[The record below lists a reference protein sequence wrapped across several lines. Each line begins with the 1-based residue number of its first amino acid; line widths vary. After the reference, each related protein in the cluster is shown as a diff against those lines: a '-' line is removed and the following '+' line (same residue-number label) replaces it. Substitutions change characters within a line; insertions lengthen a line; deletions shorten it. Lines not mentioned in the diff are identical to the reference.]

1 MLQKILEK
9 VIDTMTPYLDEE
21 QVEKLGN
28 VLYINFHDVEVKKEC
43 YELKPTGISGN
54 AAKLDLFIK
63 SKLAINR
70 QSGTMKQYA
79 REIWAALNFI
89 GKDIDDIR
97 AADIRYYFGYLR
109 EVKKL
114 KMSTIQTR
122 MHYLSSFWDFLTAE
136 ELVFGNPMKKIGAI
150 KVEKVIRKPFS
161 ISDMEAMRSQC
172 KRIRDRALIEFLYST
187 GVRISEAVALNVGDI
202 DMDRLELIVFGKG
215 SKERKTYLRFALVFL
230 FVNLIGFA
238 GYYIHP
244 AAPPWYAIN
253 YGFEPILNT
262 PGNVAGLG
270 RFDEIFGVTIFD
282 SIYGRNANVFA
293 AVPSLHAAYMVVALV
308 YAIIGKCRWYVIALF
323 SVIMAG
329 IWGTAI
335 YSCHHYIIDVLLG
348 ISCALLGWLFFEYG
362 LMKIRGFR
370 NFFDRYYQYIK

>member
-1 MLQKILEK
+1 MVCWLLLVSTLPCIIGRWQMSSPASSIFAGSLCLSCSDSVCTLRK
-9 VIDTMTPYLDEE
+9 
-21 QVEKLGN
+21 
-28 VLYINFHDVEVKKEC
+28 
-43 YELKPTGISGN
+43 
-54 AAKLDLFIK
+54 
-63 SKLAINR
+63 
-70 QSGTMKQYA
+70 
-79 REIWAALNFI
+79 REN
-89 GKDIDDIR
+89 
-97 AADIRYYFGYLR
+97 
-109 EVKKL
+109 
-114 KMSTIQTR
+114 
-122 MHYLSSFWDFLTAE
+122 LSSLC
-136 ELVFGNPMKKIGAI
+136 
-150 KVEKVIRKPFS
+150 
-161 ISDMEAMRSQC
+161 IS
-172 KRIRDRALIEFLYST
+172 
-187 GVRISEAVALNVGDI
+187 
-202 DMDRLELIVFGKG
+202 
-215 SKERKTYLRFALVFL
+215 L
-230 FVNLIGFA
+230 FVCQLNRLCRLLYPSGCS
-238 GYYIHP
+238 
-244 AAPPWYAIN
+244 PWYAIN